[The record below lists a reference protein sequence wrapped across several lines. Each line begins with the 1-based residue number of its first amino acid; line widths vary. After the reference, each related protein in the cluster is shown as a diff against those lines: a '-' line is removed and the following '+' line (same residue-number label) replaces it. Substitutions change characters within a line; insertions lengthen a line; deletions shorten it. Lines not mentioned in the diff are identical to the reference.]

1 MIPAIQELNFPKI
14 DGKQYATLTH
24 ATVNLADMGEKTI
37 STQVKIDGDITPDF
51 SQDWVVVFQGEKY
64 IMPLRQPQGA
74 KENTSLNSTIDLTF
88 QHWAVYQLKRWM
100 FFTVQP
106 VETGTAVAD
115 KYIADVILNL
125 GDFCNLFGQVLRH
138 YYGDTITID
147 LNPDW
152 DYKQEASPIAISHS
166 YIWDV
171 LIKLYELFAVRWS
184 IEPNGDSSHY
194 VIKVGYPAEEL
205 DHIFE
210 YGFEGGLLK
219 VERQVQS
226 EDIRNMLLGRG
237 GEKNIPKYYFKRS
250 PDEEKW
256 RSDPDW
262 IEELANIYFTNLMG
276 ATFRSYIQGW
286 KAAHISK
293 YPGYAAVGESN
304 AYAPWAYRKGYTDS
318 KFDPVEYVR
327 DDESI
332 AKYGP
337 LLGGL
342 DNNEEIYPSIQGS
355 GMDVAVDVEQILSD
369 DVEESVESEAY
380 GYNLGG
386 VKATGS
392 IRPNQTGI
400 ISKRG
405 LSFSVPEGL
414 YATLDAL
421 NVSADAAAYITGLY
435 GPIRVKIQAS
445 NYELLGYEL
454 VVHDA
459 ITNAELAPVGIPAGS
474 YYFEVKFKIRN
485 KLSIKIKATGE
496 CAGINIKHAELNK
509 DSWKNTFDIWVKN
522 IWDSTKLSTETNEQ
536 YAERVWKPILGD
548 REGGEAAVIFT
559 TGALAISEDYE
570 FKIPKGA
577 WPVYDTSKSL
587 NGEHSHWRIK
597 LAKSD
602 ADLESTGLY
611 VPSTQKQGKAGD
623 KFVFIG
629 TEMTHHYVVWAE
641 TALDNWKKDQLRE
654 KKDIKPTWVVTTDRV
669 RLNNEGKANA
679 LIQQL
684 RIGDSLRLADKRFIQ
699 PIEDRAY
706 ETLYLQSITYTYREP
721 SSDDAALNPD
731 VAIVLS
737 NEYAT
742 TANPVATMQGEISA
756 LQRQL
761 GSISNVEQIVRA
773 VGDKLYLRKDGISD
787 RSLSPTQFFSLL
799 TSGDFRAGIVGG
811 AGWGFYKDANGNW
824 VLETDR
830 VNVRQDMQV
839 NNLVIN
845 QITARGGMIIES
857 AASMEITQVS
867 DSPDGYICYFDQ
879 KNGTVANL
887 FHVDDIAMS
896 MVFNDEWDT
905 DNSLVKFYKRRVIS
919 IAENSVTLSKSD
931 VNGNGVPLAGDI
943 IVHYGNYTDKSRQ
956 FVKVR
961 DVVEGGYER
970 YIEGLD
976 SVNTNGNEFYF
987 VGRQAGMYNNRPR
1000 WYIGDERGYIEWL
1013 DGKLSIKGS
1022 LSLKST
1028 LSDGRELGAAIDG
1041 SVKDLDVLYIS
1052 HTSQTQAPAL
1062 PVVNAD
1068 GVITDAKGWQTTAPE
1083 WRADRY
1089 IWQTTYV
1096 RKGDGTASFSDPTCI
1111 QGAKGEQGPQGIPG
1125 KAGADG
1131 KTTYTWIRYADDA
1144 NGGGMSNDPAG
1155 KKYMGLAYNKP
1166 TAAESNNPADYAWSL
1181 IKGDKGDKGDQG
1193 IPGLQGLQGEKG
1205 DQGIPGT
1212 PGTSYT
1218 PNLLK
1223 NTKAPRTEAASTD
1236 TSYIIYEFDSPLEVK
1251 AGDRFTVSVGSID
1264 VLAGTPSE
1272 FTAFLYN
1279 TDGKTPWGSRL
1290 ALTREKPYV
1299 TLTADKTITAK
1310 TMLLYVGKYGE
1321 TAGNTVRYAEVML
1334 VRGEAPAPWSPAPS
1348 EMEGKTPYFHIKYSP
1363 VQNPTAA
1370 QMTETPSDYIGTYTD
1385 YTQSDSNDPTKYT
1398 WARFKGLQGAD
1409 GAQGIPGTN
1418 GADGKTSYLH
1428 IKYSNDGGSTFT
1440 PATGGLAVG
1449 ETPGDYIGQYTD
1461 FTQADST
1468 DVTKYTWSKIKGDK
1482 GVPGE
1487 KGADG
1492 TQYWTW
1498 IKYSDNPDGTGMYDT
1513 PNDLTKYI
1521 GIAVNRVTQAES
1533 GNKADYTWSR
1543 FRGDDAAPAKLVV
1556 VNADAQAF
1564 TYKDDFA
1571 TLTGADKIHIKA
1583 SVQGIDN
1590 PTYQW
1595 GYKFPNGPWTAYG
1608 ANTGD
1613 TLQLSASWGNW
1624 GDNRS
1629 VTWRCTSGGM
1639 HDEVTIAK
1647 VSSGAKGD
1655 RGENYTG
1662 NLLLKSGEPVTSAT
1676 YPTKTYRLAEAPAH
1690 GEECTITIWGELSP
1704 SGPAGYMFA
1713 AYNSGG
1719 IVSLCR
1725 LSEVA
1730 DGVYSAKFRW
1740 INYYSSPDE
1749 AGAVKNPTSVHIY
1762 AMPNGHLANTIRRIK
1777 LERGHNSSP
1786 VWTPNAE
1793 DLETVSVT
1801 LTNEAHIFEGDTEK
1815 AVAGYTECGIV
1826 AYKGAEPVKASL
1838 PTSLPGLPTG
1848 MTYTRVANDSTAAK
1862 FRIDVTTAFTK
1873 RQGTLTIPVTVDGR
1887 VYDKVFSWSLS
1898 LQGKA
1903 RSIAVKSYGY
1913 SNQNTGGDGYVR
1925 VDGRKVDTS
1934 RRRGINMVTLDR
1946 QTLAVVEQARFDL
1959 YTGNPGVASE
1969 RTRLIDKINSLDDG
1983 VFVCLYFFDNAT
1995 WTAELAAAMRKLGS
2009 LGDIRTDGGS
2019 RTFAFIGY
2027 KGLTPGYALQAQ
2039 TANATPPNAEV
2050 SAYVADGMFTTS
2062 KTAVGIDRIVEEY
2075 YLSTSR
2081 ETPAGGSW
2089 TTKANR
2095 PAWKEGHYWWTRSHI
2110 YYTDGTEG
2118 YTDGVCAMGEAGAP
2132 AFRLDLSEENVPVS
2146 CHADGTVAV
2155 SGNIATSKATVYRGG
2170 AADTGWGFAAQF
2182 AGCTGSING
2191 STGVITVNT
2200 ITADKATVTVT
2211 VTKAGHADL
2220 TAVMNLWKVRPGAG
2234 YTPNLLRGSD
2244 VQKGPDKS
2252 YSFAIYAYDT
2262 IPVPGKTYTLT
2273 VCYRVGPK
2281 DEEIAAFWDNG
2292 YAYMCR
2298 MSSRTERV
2306 QSFKVVAPANI
2317 SEHQNPPLL
2326 YFFHQPN
2333 DGDYDTTETCVKWAV
2348 LTEGDTPQTAWIP
2361 AASEMKGAKTVVV
2374 NADAQI
2380 ISYAD
2385 GYNTLL
2391 GPATVNLSATLQGTT
2406 GYQWSYKQEKRT
2418 AFTDIPGATSP
2429 TYALARD
2436 ASIWGTAKSITIR
2449 CTSGGMHDEVTIAK
2463 VSSGAKGATGAA
2475 GKDSYTVLLT
2485 NESHTFAG
2493 GVSSAV
2499 AGDTT
2504 CEVIAYKG
2512 ATRVPATI
2520 DSITGQVTGLTTA
2533 ITNPSTTSVSSGF
2546 AVNVTTA
2553 LTQKQG
2559 VLKVNLTVDGK
2570 SFTREFS
2577 WSLALKGATGDR
2589 GPAATVYQLGL
2600 SADAITRSLTGAL
2613 VPASLTVTKYKVTGD
2628 SRATTTEKCV
2638 HYQALDS
2645 SGNVQSSGTVATP
2658 GSSSFTVTAAQ
2669 LAGIIRQDTVSVVLT
2684 LRDTASASSA
2694 FHDSESVP
2702 VLNEG
2707 SATVEGR
2714 GNMVL
2719 NSGFRGKAHWDM
2731 ASTARIDQG
2740 NGPHGQNSVYVESL
2754 GSANLTYRGIY
2765 NNYGTS
2771 KGEINPGFVIGGHKV
2786 VTVSIYTRLDE
2797 QSWADAFGSDNARMD
2812 VMAVD
2817 ANGIS
2822 CANSVSIPI
2831 LPRNSDGSFKIG
2843 EWVRFDITVPTSRFT
2858 RYNGPTNP
2866 SGEPYA
2872 IRFYPYILKNG
2883 KIRFA
2888 APQVE
2893 WGNTLTGWE
2902 PSPRDNDYLS
2912 QALRDALTEGNIGQ
2926 FGLILATLLRMGSTG
2941 ADGTYRVMSGIS
2953 GLADREDAPAIWMGG
2968 DMYDAESPGTIPPGA
2983 KAASGMFRH
2992 NGQGY
2997 LSHGAI
3003 RFLEDAIQLGGDEQ
3017 RIQADATG
3025 LKMLDS
3031 NGEARLTIRND
3042 NLPAKEVDLI
3052 ANEVTD
3058 INGALASKQV
3068 TVGYRNQ
3075 DVGIGGLTKPG
3086 CTGISRGATWTIP
3099 LGRLAPGSLVSGT
3112 CSVSLGFN
3120 ANAVPAT
3127 RPFSGSFTVT
3137 VYRREA
3143 GVAKAVYSRGTS
3155 LAPPTST
3162 STVVSGSLAV
3172 NATTDVGA
3180 DYYMDIT
3187 INETADIPVYAGSR
3201 NVAPSFSGKVTKGA
3215 KQGTTIAL
3223 DGLMAV
3229 MTKMKFLAT
3238 ANYFGVLAG
3247 NYGLQVSDS
3256 GIRLRLGSTTWKKLG
3271 LSGSNLTLT

>member
-1 MIPAIQELNFPKI
+1 MWEIKGEYNQLKATINSLEYNGEWMGESYVTVTVESPAPVNFEIGDYIIYRDERFEINYDPGKI
-14 DGKQYATLTH
+14 KSAPRYEKGDAFKYE
-24 ATVNLADMGEKTI
+24 NIKFNSLADELTRCDFLDIVLDDNQLHFTGLPKF
-37 STQVKIDGDITPDF
+37 SFYGGVKDLANRMQANLDRTYGKGTW
-51 SQDWVVVFQGEKY
+51 SVVVSPEFQSTKEVNISVDTIKV
-64 IMPLRQPQGA
+64 QGA
-74 KENTSLNSTIDLTF
+74 LSILVNELETYYTI
-88 QHWAVYQLKRWM
+88 KGR
-100 FFTVQP
+100 
-106 VETGTAVAD
+106 
-115 KYIADVILNL
+115 
-125 GDFCNLFGQVLRH
+125 
-138 YYGDTITID
+138 TITIGAAGIPAGH
-147 LNPDW
+147 LFKYGKGNG
-152 DYKQEASPIAISHS
+152 
-166 YIWDV
+166 
-171 LIKLYELFAVRWS
+171 LYEIEQNAEADQAIVTRLRAYGSTQNLPHRYYNSLSGADGKKLIPDNMAVQYLMLPEFPYTTQDPYIDS
-184 IEPNGDSSHY
+184 PN
-194 VIKVGYPAEEL
+194 
-205 DHIFE
+205 
-210 YGFEGGLLK
+210 
-219 VERQVQS
+219 
-226 EDIRNMLLGRG
+226 
-237 GEKNIPKYYFKRS
+237 
-250 PDEEKW
+250 
-256 RSDPDW
+256 
-262 IEELANIYFTNLMG
+262 
-276 ATFRSYIQGW
+276 
-286 KAAHISK
+286 
-293 YPGYAAVGESN
+293 
-304 AYAPWAYRKGYTDS
+304 
-318 KFDPVEYVR
+318 
-327 DDESI
+327 I
-332 AKYGP
+332 AK
-337 LLGGL
+337 LGIREGTVFFDGSGEL
-342 DNNEEIYPSIQGS
+342 EEIYPSIE
-355 GMDVAVDVEQILSD
+355 GMTAEQLKAAGVLCNSTGALDEIVSAEQMTDNGVGEINEGETQATAKPPTFKVTLKDLGFDINDHLATETATLSFKT
-369 DVEESVESEAY
+369 
-380 GYNLGG
+380 GMLGG
-386 VKATGS
+386 RNFEIVKNGC
-392 IRPNQTGI
+392 
-400 ISKRG
+400 K
-405 LSFSVPEGL
+405 
-414 YATLDAL
+414 
-421 NVSADAAAYITGLY
+421 
-435 GPIRVKIQAS
+435 PIKNAS
-445 NYELLGYEL
+445 GKVTGYEL
-454 VVHDA
+454 
-459 ITNAELAPVGIPAGS
+459 
-474 YYFEVKFKIRN
+474 
-485 KLSIKIKATGE
+485 
-496 CAGINIKHAELNK
+496 ELN
-509 DSWKNTFDIWVKN
+509 
-522 IWDSTKLSTETNEQ
+522 
-536 YAERVWKPILGD
+536 R
-548 REGGEAAVIFT
+548 
-559 TGALAISEDYE
+559 
-570 FKIPKGA
+570 
-577 WPVYDTSKSL
+577 VYDD
-587 NGEHSHWRIK
+587 GIK
-597 LAKSD
+597 LWFPYSAHNAK
-602 ADLESTGLY
+602 T
-611 VPSTQKQGKAGD
+611 GD
-623 KFVFIG
+623 KFVLLYIKMPEVYIKAAAQRLKEAATEWLSKNDYSRSIYAPKVDEIFMARQHDLAMASGGKIKSLHDTLKEGMLLLFEDEDLNIDASIFIDRLTIKEGDSPTPTYEVVLKEEKTVGRLDKMQNQIDSLVAGKGQGGGGYTAAQIRSMIEAYGG
-629 TEMTHHYVVWAE
+629 TRFLSKIKDDRTPYKVSSDKGFEAGNYLPGVSGGIMGMDANGDSFAEVARLWVRVRAYFEELTVIKAGVLAGKQYITPGGGIKCTGVEE
-641 TALDNWKKDQLRE
+641 TASAWRCWFLSEQDGEKTETKIIAGDQAIAQVFNAKEGTANKVSNHRYWRLVTAVDNDAL
-654 KKDIKPTWVVTTDRV
+654 TDDAGNHYGYIELSKTDCEAGSDTPKAGDEICQFGSRDDRDRQSAMV
-669 RLNNEGKANA
+669 FSTVDADAPSVKLYSGIDSFSLAGKAVVSFGRDP
-679 LIQQL
+679 QTGQVYF
-684 RIGDSLRLADKRFIQ
+684 RLGASGARQ
-699 PIEDRAY
+699 
-706 ETLYLQSITYTYREP
+706 YLEYTQ
-721 SSDDAALNPD
+721 DGGLV
-731 VAIVLS
+731 VA
-737 NEYAT
+737 
-742 TANPVATMQGEISA
+742 
-756 LQRQL
+756 
-761 GSISNVEQIVRA
+761 GSIS
-773 VGDKLYLRKDGISD
+773 
-787 RSLSPTQFFSLL
+787 T
-799 TSGDFRAGIVGG
+799 
-811 AGWGFYKDANGNW
+811 
-824 VLETDR
+824 
-830 VNVRQDMQV
+830 
-839 NNLVIN
+839 
-845 QITARGGMIIES
+845 
-857 AASMEITQVS
+857 
-867 DSPDGYICYFDQ
+867 
-879 KNGTVANL
+879 
-887 FHVDDIAMS
+887 
-896 MVFNDEWDT
+896 
-905 DNSLVKFYKRRVIS
+905 
-919 IAENSVTLSKSD
+919 
-931 VNGNGVPLAGDI
+931 
-943 IVHYGNYTDKSRQ
+943 
-956 FVKVR
+956 
-961 DVVEGGYER
+961 
-970 YIEGLD
+970 
-976 SVNTNGNEFYF
+976 
-987 VGRQAGMYNNRPR
+987 
-1000 WYIGDERGYIEWL
+1000 
-1013 DGKLSIKGS
+1013 
-1022 LSLKST
+1022 KST

-1052 HTSQTQAPAL
+1052 HTSQTQAPVL

-1181 IKGDKGDKGDQG
+1181 IKGDKGDQG

-1205 DQGIPGT
+1205 DQGIPGAT
-1212 PGTSYT
+1212 GAKGDKGDAGADGRTS
-1218 PNLLK
+1218 
-1223 NTKAPRTEAASTD
+1223 
-1236 TSYIIYEFDSPLEVK
+1236 
-1251 AGDRFTVSVGSID
+1251 
-1264 VLAGTPSE
+1264 
-1272 FTAFLYN
+1272 
-1279 TDGKTPWGSRL
+1279 
-1290 ALTREKPYV
+1290 
-1299 TLTADKTITAK
+1299 
-1310 TMLLYVGKYGE
+1310 
-1321 TAGNTVRYAEVML
+1321 
-1334 VRGEAPAPWSPAPS
+1334 
-1348 EMEGKTPYFHIKYSP
+1348 YFHIKYSP

-1468 DVTKYTWSKIKGDK
+1468 DVTKYTWSKIKGDE

-1521 GIAVNRVTQAES
+1521 GIAVNKVTQAES

-1595 GYKFPNGPWTAYG
+1595 SYKFPNGPWTAYG

-1629 VTWRCTSGGM
+1629 VTWRCTVGGVY
-1639 HDEVTIAK
+1639 DEVTVMK

-1762 AMPNGHLANTIRRIK
+1762 AMPNGHLANTINRIK

-1786 VWTPNAE
+1786 VWTPNAA
-1793 DLETVSVT
+1793 DLEAVSVT

-1903 RSIAVKSYGY
+1903 RSIYLRGTQ
-1913 SNQNTGGDGYVR
+1913 QNHNANRVLK
-1925 VDGRKVDTS
+1925 VDGKVIYSATG
-1934 RRRGINMVTLDR
+1934 RGVRLVTLDR
-1946 QTLAVVEQARFDL
+1946 QTLAKVDDTTYDTYNSPANRAALV
-1959 YTGNPGVASE
+1959 
-1969 RTRLIDKINSLDDG
+1969 TRLESLDDS
-1983 VFVCLYFFDNAT
+1983 VFVTLTSCDAIGMDAALNA
-1995 WTAELAAAMRKLGS
+1995 ALNRFGGMFNAVFG
-2009 LGDIRTDGGS
+2009 GDR
-2019 RTFAFIGY
+2019 RALAFIGY
-2027 KGLTPGYALQAQ
+2027 KGLQPGYAQQVMDEAAG
-2039 TANATPPNAEV
+2039 TAASAYAEV

-2155 SGNIATSKATVYRGG
+2155 SGNIATSKATVYKGG

-2200 ITADKATVTVT
+2200 ITADRAAVTVT
-2211 VTKAGHADL
+2211 ARKAGHADL

-2234 YTPNLLRGSD
+2234 YTPNLLSNSAFSNGLSKWDSWGAPATREVLTQD
-2244 VQKGPDKS
+2244 
-2252 YSFAIYAYDT
+2252 
-2262 IPVPGKTYTLT
+2262 GKKWLHLKTTT
-2273 VCYRVGPK
+2273 
-2281 DEEIAAFWDNG
+2281 AAFQGVSQILTAGVRPGRYTFSALVRGAATGQAFSAGVHFINQAGAIASQDWYGWTVGTEARRVSWTVTVPSGTASLNLMAG
-2292 YAYMCR
+2292 R
-2298 MSSRTERV
+2298 SSSGVVTEV
-2306 QSFKVVAPANI
+2306 FLTDLKL
-2317 SEHQNPPLL
+2317 EEGTNPTPVWT
-2326 YFFHQPN
+2326 PN
-2333 DGDYDTTETCVKWAV
+2333 
-2348 LTEGDTPQTAWIP
+2348 
-2361 AASEMKGAKTVVV
+2361 AADLEAKSVTV

-2385 GYNTLL
+2385 SYNTLV

-2475 GKDSYTVLLT
+2475 GKDSYTVILT

-2533 ITNPSTTSVSSGF
+2533 ITNSPTTSANSRF

-2553 LTQKQG
+2553 LTRKQG

-2638 HYQALDS
+2638 HYQALD
-2645 SGNVQSSGTVATP
+2645 GTGKVQASGTLATP
-2658 GSSSFTVTAAQ
+2658 GSSSSTVTAAQ

-2754 GSANLTYRGIY
+2754 GSANPTYSGLY
-2765 NNYGTS
+2765 NNYGAS

-2831 LPRNSDGSFKIG
+2831 LPKNSDGTFKIG

-2872 IRFYPYILKNG
+2872 IKFYPYILKNG

-2893 WGNTLTGWE
+2893 WGNTATEWE

-2912 QALRDALTEGNIGQ
+2912 QALRDALTEGNLGQ

-3031 NGEARLTIRND
+3031 NGEARLTISND

-3075 DVGIGGLTKPG
+3075 NVVTGGLTKPG

-3099 LGRLAPGSLVSGT
+3099 LGRLTPGSLVSGT

-3187 INETADIPVYAGSR
+3187 INETADILVYAGSH

-3229 MTKMKFLAT
+3229 MTKMKLLAT

>member
-1 MIPAIQELNFPKI
+1 MWEIKGEYNQLKATINSLEYNGEWMGESYVTVTVESPAPVNFEIGDYIIYRDERFEINYDPGKI
-14 DGKQYATLTH
+14 KSAPRYEKGDAFKYE
-24 ATVNLADMGEKTI
+24 NIKFNSLADELTRCDFLDIVLDDNQLHFTGLPKF
-37 STQVKIDGDITPDF
+37 SFYGGVKDLANRMQANLDRTYGKGTW
-51 SQDWVVVFQGEKY
+51 SVVVSPEFQSTKEVNISVDTIKV
-64 IMPLRQPQGA
+64 QGA
-74 KENTSLNSTIDLTF
+74 LSILVNELETYYTI
-88 QHWAVYQLKRWM
+88 KGR
-100 FFTVQP
+100 
-106 VETGTAVAD
+106 
-115 KYIADVILNL
+115 
-125 GDFCNLFGQVLRH
+125 
-138 YYGDTITID
+138 TITIGAAGIPAGH
-147 LNPDW
+147 LFKYGKGNG
-152 DYKQEASPIAISHS
+152 
-166 YIWDV
+166 
-171 LIKLYELFAVRWS
+171 LYEIEQNAEADQAIVTRLRAYGSTQNLPHRYYNSLSGADGKKLIPDNMAVQYLMLPEFPYTTQDPYIDS
-184 IEPNGDSSHY
+184 PN
-194 VIKVGYPAEEL
+194 
-205 DHIFE
+205 
-210 YGFEGGLLK
+210 
-219 VERQVQS
+219 
-226 EDIRNMLLGRG
+226 
-237 GEKNIPKYYFKRS
+237 
-250 PDEEKW
+250 
-256 RSDPDW
+256 
-262 IEELANIYFTNLMG
+262 
-276 ATFRSYIQGW
+276 
-286 KAAHISK
+286 
-293 YPGYAAVGESN
+293 
-304 AYAPWAYRKGYTDS
+304 
-318 KFDPVEYVR
+318 
-327 DDESI
+327 I
-332 AKYGP
+332 AK
-337 LLGGL
+337 LGIREGTVFFDGSGEL
-342 DNNEEIYPSIQGS
+342 EEIYPSIE
-355 GMDVAVDVEQILSD
+355 GMTAEQLKAAGVLCNSTGALDEIVSAEQMTDNGVGEINEGETQATAKPPTFKVTLKDLGFDINDHLATETATLSFKT
-369 DVEESVESEAY
+369 
-380 GYNLGG
+380 GMLGG
-386 VKATGS
+386 RNFEIVKNGC
-392 IRPNQTGI
+392 
-400 ISKRG
+400 K
-405 LSFSVPEGL
+405 
-414 YATLDAL
+414 
-421 NVSADAAAYITGLY
+421 
-435 GPIRVKIQAS
+435 PIKNAS
-445 NYELLGYEL
+445 GKVTGYEL
-454 VVHDA
+454 
-459 ITNAELAPVGIPAGS
+459 
-474 YYFEVKFKIRN
+474 
-485 KLSIKIKATGE
+485 
-496 CAGINIKHAELNK
+496 ELN
-509 DSWKNTFDIWVKN
+509 
-522 IWDSTKLSTETNEQ
+522 
-536 YAERVWKPILGD
+536 R
-548 REGGEAAVIFT
+548 
-559 TGALAISEDYE
+559 
-570 FKIPKGA
+570 
-577 WPVYDTSKSL
+577 VYDD
-587 NGEHSHWRIK
+587 GIK
-597 LAKSD
+597 LWFPYSAHNAK
-602 ADLESTGLY
+602 T
-611 VPSTQKQGKAGD
+611 GD
-623 KFVFIG
+623 KFVLLYIKMPEVYIKAAAQRLKEAATEWLSKNDYSRSIYAPKVDEIFMARQHDLAMASGGKIKSLHDTLKEGMLLLFEDEDLNIDASIFIDRLTIKEGDSPTPTYEVVLKEEKTVGRLDKMQNQIDSLVAGKGQGGGGYTAAQIRSMIEAYGG
-629 TEMTHHYVVWAE
+629 TRFLSKIKDDRTPYKVSSDKGFEAGNYLPGVSGGIMGMDANGDSFAEVARLWVRVRAYFEELTVIKAGVLAGKQYITPGGGIKCTGVEE
-641 TALDNWKKDQLRE
+641 TASAWRCWFLSEQDGEKTETKIIAGDQAIAQVFNAKEGTANKVSNHRYWRLVTAVDNDAL
-654 KKDIKPTWVVTTDRV
+654 TDDAGNHYGYIELSKTDCEAGSDTPKAGDEICQFGSRDDRDRQSAMV
-669 RLNNEGKANA
+669 FSTVDADAPSVKLYSGIDSFSLAGKAVVSFGRDP
-679 LIQQL
+679 QTGQVYF
-684 RIGDSLRLADKRFIQ
+684 RLGASGARQ
-699 PIEDRAY
+699 
-706 ETLYLQSITYTYREP
+706 YLEYTQ
-721 SSDDAALNPD
+721 DGGLV
-731 VAIVLS
+731 VA
-737 NEYAT
+737 
-742 TANPVATMQGEISA
+742 
-756 LQRQL
+756 
-761 GSISNVEQIVRA
+761 GSIS
-773 VGDKLYLRKDGISD
+773 
-787 RSLSPTQFFSLL
+787 T
-799 TSGDFRAGIVGG
+799 
-811 AGWGFYKDANGNW
+811 
-824 VLETDR
+824 
-830 VNVRQDMQV
+830 
-839 NNLVIN
+839 
-845 QITARGGMIIES
+845 
-857 AASMEITQVS
+857 
-867 DSPDGYICYFDQ
+867 
-879 KNGTVANL
+879 
-887 FHVDDIAMS
+887 
-896 MVFNDEWDT
+896 
-905 DNSLVKFYKRRVIS
+905 
-919 IAENSVTLSKSD
+919 
-931 VNGNGVPLAGDI
+931 
-943 IVHYGNYTDKSRQ
+943 
-956 FVKVR
+956 
-961 DVVEGGYER
+961 
-970 YIEGLD
+970 
-976 SVNTNGNEFYF
+976 
-987 VGRQAGMYNNRPR
+987 
-1000 WYIGDERGYIEWL
+1000 
-1013 DGKLSIKGS
+1013 
-1022 LSLKST
+1022 KST

-1052 HTSQTQAPAL
+1052 HTSQTQAPVL

-1181 IKGDKGDKGDQG
+1181 IKGDKGDQG

-1205 DQGIPGT
+1205 DQGIPGAT
-1212 PGTSYT
+1212 GAKGDKGDAGADGRTS
-1218 PNLLK
+1218 
-1223 NTKAPRTEAASTD
+1223 
-1236 TSYIIYEFDSPLEVK
+1236 
-1251 AGDRFTVSVGSID
+1251 
-1264 VLAGTPSE
+1264 
-1272 FTAFLYN
+1272 
-1279 TDGKTPWGSRL
+1279 
-1290 ALTREKPYV
+1290 
-1299 TLTADKTITAK
+1299 
-1310 TMLLYVGKYGE
+1310 
-1321 TAGNTVRYAEVML
+1321 
-1334 VRGEAPAPWSPAPS
+1334 
-1348 EMEGKTPYFHIKYSP
+1348 YFHIKYSP

-1468 DVTKYTWSKIKGDK
+1468 DVTKYTWSKIKGDE

-1521 GIAVNRVTQAES
+1521 GIAVNKVTQAES

-1595 GYKFPNGPWTAYG
+1595 SYKFPNGPWTAYG

-1629 VTWRCTSGGM
+1629 VTWRCTVGGVY
-1639 HDEVTIAK
+1639 DEVTVMK

-1762 AMPNGHLANTIRRIK
+1762 AMPNGHLANTINRIK

-1786 VWTPNAE
+1786 VWTPNAA
-1793 DLETVSVT
+1793 DLEAVSVT

-1903 RSIAVKSYGY
+1903 RSIYLRGTQ
-1913 SNQNTGGDGYVR
+1913 QNHNANRVLK
-1925 VDGRKVDTS
+1925 VDGKVIYSATG
-1934 RRRGINMVTLDR
+1934 RGVRLVTLDR
-1946 QTLAVVEQARFDL
+1946 QTLAKVDDTTYDTYNSPANRAALV
-1959 YTGNPGVASE
+1959 
-1969 RTRLIDKINSLDDG
+1969 TRLESLDDS
-1983 VFVCLYFFDNAT
+1983 VFVTLTSCDAIGMDAALNA
-1995 WTAELAAAMRKLGS
+1995 ALNRFGGMFNAVFG
-2009 LGDIRTDGGS
+2009 GDR
-2019 RTFAFIGY
+2019 RALAFIGY
-2027 KGLTPGYALQAQ
+2027 KGLQPGYAQQVMDEAAG
-2039 TANATPPNAEV
+2039 TAASAYAEV

-2155 SGNIATSKATVYRGG
+2155 SGNIATSKATVYKGG

-2200 ITADKATVTVT
+2200 ITADRAAVTVT
-2211 VTKAGHADL
+2211 ARKAGHADL

-2234 YTPNLLRGSD
+2234 YTPNLLSNSAFSNGLSKWDSWGAPATREVLTQD
-2244 VQKGPDKS
+2244 
-2252 YSFAIYAYDT
+2252 
-2262 IPVPGKTYTLT
+2262 GKKWLHLKTTT
-2273 VCYRVGPK
+2273 
-2281 DEEIAAFWDNG
+2281 AAFQGVSQILTAGVRPGRYTFSALVRGAATGQAFSAGVHFINQAGAIASQDWYDWTVGTEARRVSWTVTVPSGTASLNLMAG
-2292 YAYMCR
+2292 R
-2298 MSSRTERV
+2298 SSSGVVTEV
-2306 QSFKVVAPANI
+2306 FLTDLKL
-2317 SEHQNPPLL
+2317 EEGTNPTPVWT
-2326 YFFHQPN
+2326 PN
-2333 DGDYDTTETCVKWAV
+2333 
-2348 LTEGDTPQTAWIP
+2348 
-2361 AASEMKGAKTVVV
+2361 AADLEAKSVTV

-2385 GYNTLL
+2385 SYNTLV

-2475 GKDSYTVLLT
+2475 GKDSYTVILT

-2533 ITNPSTTSVSSGF
+2533 ITNSPTTSANSRF

-2553 LTQKQG
+2553 LTRKQG

-2638 HYQALDS
+2638 HYQALD
-2645 SGNVQSSGTVATP
+2645 GTGKVQASGTLATP
-2658 GSSSFTVTAAQ
+2658 GSSSSTVTAAQ

-2754 GSANLTYRGIY
+2754 GSANPTYSGLY
-2765 NNYGTS
+2765 NNYGAS

-2831 LPRNSDGSFKIG
+2831 LPKNSDGTFKIG

-2872 IRFYPYILKNG
+2872 IKFYPYILKNG

-2893 WGNTLTGWE
+2893 WGNTATEWE

-2912 QALRDALTEGNIGQ
+2912 QALRDALTEGNLGQ

-3031 NGEARLTIRND
+3031 NGEARLTISND

-3075 DVGIGGLTKPG
+3075 NVVTGGLTKPG

-3099 LGRLAPGSLVSGT
+3099 LGRLTPGSLVSGT

-3187 INETADIPVYAGSR
+3187 INETADILVYAGSR

-3229 MTKMKFLAT
+3229 MTKMKLLAT

>member
-1 MIPAIQELNFPKI
+1 MWEIKGEYNQLKATINSLEYNGEWMGESYVTVTVESPAPVNFEIGDYIIYRDERFEINYDPGKI
-14 DGKQYATLTH
+14 KSAPRYEKGDAFKYE
-24 ATVNLADMGEKTI
+24 NIKFNSLADELTRCDFLDIVLDDNQLHFTGLPKF
-37 STQVKIDGDITPDF
+37 SFYGGVKDLANRMQANLDRTYGKGTW
-51 SQDWVVVFQGEKY
+51 SVVVSPEFQSTKEVNISVDTIKV
-64 IMPLRQPQGA
+64 QGA
-74 KENTSLNSTIDLTF
+74 LSILVNELETYYTI
-88 QHWAVYQLKRWM
+88 KGR
-100 FFTVQP
+100 
-106 VETGTAVAD
+106 
-115 KYIADVILNL
+115 
-125 GDFCNLFGQVLRH
+125 
-138 YYGDTITID
+138 TITIGAAGIPAGH
-147 LNPDW
+147 LFKYGKGNG
-152 DYKQEASPIAISHS
+152 
-166 YIWDV
+166 
-171 LIKLYELFAVRWS
+171 LYEIEQNAEADQAIVTRLRAYGSTRNLPHRYYNSLSGADGKKLIPDNMAVQYLMLPEFPYTTQDPYIDS
-184 IEPNGDSSHY
+184 PN
-194 VIKVGYPAEEL
+194 
-205 DHIFE
+205 
-210 YGFEGGLLK
+210 
-219 VERQVQS
+219 
-226 EDIRNMLLGRG
+226 
-237 GEKNIPKYYFKRS
+237 
-250 PDEEKW
+250 
-256 RSDPDW
+256 
-262 IEELANIYFTNLMG
+262 
-276 ATFRSYIQGW
+276 
-286 KAAHISK
+286 
-293 YPGYAAVGESN
+293 
-304 AYAPWAYRKGYTDS
+304 
-318 KFDPVEYVR
+318 
-327 DDESI
+327 I
-332 AKYGP
+332 AK
-337 LLGGL
+337 LGIREGTVFFDGSGEL
-342 DNNEEIYPSIQGS
+342 EEIYPSIE
-355 GMDVAVDVEQILSD
+355 GMTAEQLKAAGVLCNSTGALDEIVSAEQMTDNGVGEINEGETQTTAKPPTFKVTLKDLGFDINDHLTTETATLSFKT
-369 DVEESVESEAY
+369 
-380 GYNLGG
+380 GMLGG
-386 VKATGS
+386 RNFEIVKNGC
-392 IRPNQTGI
+392 
-400 ISKRG
+400 K
-405 LSFSVPEGL
+405 
-414 YATLDAL
+414 
-421 NVSADAAAYITGLY
+421 
-435 GPIRVKIQAS
+435 PIKNAS
-445 NYELLGYEL
+445 GKVTGYEL
-454 VVHDA
+454 
-459 ITNAELAPVGIPAGS
+459 
-474 YYFEVKFKIRN
+474 
-485 KLSIKIKATGE
+485 
-496 CAGINIKHAELNK
+496 ELN
-509 DSWKNTFDIWVKN
+509 
-522 IWDSTKLSTETNEQ
+522 
-536 YAERVWKPILGD
+536 R
-548 REGGEAAVIFT
+548 
-559 TGALAISEDYE
+559 
-570 FKIPKGA
+570 
-577 WPVYDTSKSL
+577 VYDD
-587 NGEHSHWRIK
+587 GIK
-597 LAKSD
+597 LWFPYSAYN
-602 ADLESTGLY
+602 A
-611 VPSTQKQGKAGD
+611 KAGD
-623 KFVFIG
+623 KFVLLYIKMPEVYIKAAAQRLKEAATEWLSKNDYSRSIYAPKVDEIFMARQHDLAMASGGKIKSLHDTLKEGMLLLFEDEDLNIDASIFIDRLTIKEGDSPTPTYEVVLKEEKTVGRLDKMQNQIDSLVAGKGQGGGGYTAAQIRSMIEAYGG
-629 TEMTHHYVVWAE
+629 TRFLSKIKDDRTPYKVSSDKGFEAGNYLPGVSGGIMGMDANGDSFAEVARLWVRVRAYFEELTVIKAGVLAGKQYITPGGGIKCTGVEE
-641 TALDNWKKDQLRE
+641 TASAWRCWFLSEQDGEKTETKIIAGDQAIAQVFNAKEGTANKVSNHRYWRLVTAVDNDAL
-654 KKDIKPTWVVTTDRV
+654 TDDAGNHYGYIELSKTDCEAGSDTPKAGDEICQFGSRDDRDRQSAMV
-669 RLNNEGKANA
+669 FSTVDADAPSVKLYSGIDSFSLAGKAVVSFGRDP
-679 LIQQL
+679 QTGQVYF
-684 RIGDSLRLADKRFIQ
+684 RLGASGARQ
-699 PIEDRAY
+699 
-706 ETLYLQSITYTYREP
+706 YLEYTQ
-721 SSDDAALNPD
+721 DGGLV
-731 VAIVLS
+731 VA
-737 NEYAT
+737 
-742 TANPVATMQGEISA
+742 
-756 LQRQL
+756 
-761 GSISNVEQIVRA
+761 GSIS
-773 VGDKLYLRKDGISD
+773 
-787 RSLSPTQFFSLL
+787 T
-799 TSGDFRAGIVGG
+799 
-811 AGWGFYKDANGNW
+811 
-824 VLETDR
+824 
-830 VNVRQDMQV
+830 
-839 NNLVIN
+839 
-845 QITARGGMIIES
+845 
-857 AASMEITQVS
+857 
-867 DSPDGYICYFDQ
+867 
-879 KNGTVANL
+879 
-887 FHVDDIAMS
+887 
-896 MVFNDEWDT
+896 
-905 DNSLVKFYKRRVIS
+905 
-919 IAENSVTLSKSD
+919 
-931 VNGNGVPLAGDI
+931 
-943 IVHYGNYTDKSRQ
+943 
-956 FVKVR
+956 
-961 DVVEGGYER
+961 
-970 YIEGLD
+970 
-976 SVNTNGNEFYF
+976 
-987 VGRQAGMYNNRPR
+987 
-1000 WYIGDERGYIEWL
+1000 
-1013 DGKLSIKGS
+1013 
-1022 LSLKST
+1022 KST

-1052 HTSQTQAPAL
+1052 HTSQTQAPVL

-1181 IKGDKGDKGDQG
+1181 IKGDKGDQG

-1205 DQGIPGT
+1205 DQGIPGAT
-1212 PGTSYT
+1212 GAKGDKGDAGADGRTS
-1218 PNLLK
+1218 
-1223 NTKAPRTEAASTD
+1223 
-1236 TSYIIYEFDSPLEVK
+1236 
-1251 AGDRFTVSVGSID
+1251 
-1264 VLAGTPSE
+1264 
-1272 FTAFLYN
+1272 
-1279 TDGKTPWGSRL
+1279 
-1290 ALTREKPYV
+1290 
-1299 TLTADKTITAK
+1299 
-1310 TMLLYVGKYGE
+1310 
-1321 TAGNTVRYAEVML
+1321 
-1334 VRGEAPAPWSPAPS
+1334 
-1348 EMEGKTPYFHIKYSP
+1348 YFHIKYSP

-1468 DVTKYTWSKIKGDK
+1468 DVTKYTWSKIKGDE

-1521 GIAVNRVTQAES
+1521 GIAVNKVTQAES

-1595 GYKFPNGPWTAYG
+1595 SYKFPNGPWTAYG

-1629 VTWRCTSGGM
+1629 VTWRCTVGGVY
-1639 HDEVTIAK
+1639 DEVTVMK

-1704 SGPAGYMFA
+1704 SGPAGYMFK

-1762 AMPNGHLANTIRRIK
+1762 AMPNGHLANTINRIK

-1786 VWTPNAE
+1786 VWTPNPA
-1793 DLETVSVT
+1793 DLEAVSVT

-1903 RSIAVKSYGY
+1903 RSIYLRGTQ
-1913 SNQNTGGDGYVR
+1913 QNHNANRVLK
-1925 VDGRKVDTS
+1925 VDGKVIYSATG
-1934 RRRGINMVTLDR
+1934 RGVRLVTLDR
-1946 QTLAVVEQARFDL
+1946 QTLAKVDDTTYDTYNSPANRAALV
-1959 YTGNPGVASE
+1959 
-1969 RTRLIDKINSLDDG
+1969 TRLESLDDS
-1983 VFVCLYFFDNAT
+1983 VFVTLTSCDAIGMDAALNA
-1995 WTAELAAAMRKLGS
+1995 ALNRFGGMFNAVFG
-2009 LGDIRTDGGS
+2009 GDR
-2019 RTFAFIGY
+2019 RALAFIGY
-2027 KGLTPGYALQAQ
+2027 KGLQPGYAQQVMDEAAG
-2039 TANATPPNAEV
+2039 TAASAYAEV

-2155 SGNIATSKATVYRGG
+2155 SGNIATSKATVYKGG

-2200 ITADKATVTVT
+2200 ITADRAAVTVT
-2211 VTKAGHADL
+2211 ARKAGHADL

-2234 YTPNLLRGSD
+2234 YTPNLLSNSAFSNGLSKWDSWGAPATREVLTQD
-2244 VQKGPDKS
+2244 
-2252 YSFAIYAYDT
+2252 
-2262 IPVPGKTYTLT
+2262 GKKWLHLKTTT
-2273 VCYRVGPK
+2273 
-2281 DEEIAAFWDNG
+2281 AAFQGVSQILTAGVRPGRYTFSALVRGAATGQAFSAGVHFINQAGAIASQDWYDWTVGTEARRVSWTVTVPSGTASLNLMAG
-2292 YAYMCR
+2292 R
-2298 MSSRTERV
+2298 SSSGVVTEV
-2306 QSFKVVAPANI
+2306 FLTDLKL
-2317 SEHQNPPLL
+2317 EEGTNPTPVWT
-2326 YFFHQPN
+2326 PN
-2333 DGDYDTTETCVKWAV
+2333 
-2348 LTEGDTPQTAWIP
+2348 
-2361 AASEMKGAKTVVV
+2361 AADLEAKSVTV

-2385 GYNTLL
+2385 SYNTLV

-2475 GKDSYTVLLT
+2475 GKDSYTVILT

-2533 ITNPSTTSVSSGF
+2533 ITNSPTTSANSRF

-2553 LTQKQG
+2553 LTRKQG

-2638 HYQALDS
+2638 HYQALD
-2645 SGNVQSSGTVATP
+2645 GTGKVQASGTLATP
-2658 GSSSFTVTAAQ
+2658 GSSSSTVTAAQ

-2754 GSANLTYRGIY
+2754 GSANPTYRGLY
-2765 NNYGTS
+2765 NNYGAS

-2831 LPRNSDGSFKIG
+2831 LPKNSDGTFKIG

-2893 WGNTLTGWE
+2893 WGNTATEWE

-2912 QALRDALTEGNIGQ
+2912 QALRDALTEGNLGQ

-3031 NGEARLTIRND
+3031 NGEARLTISND

-3058 INGALASKQV
+3058 INGALDSKQV

-3075 DVGIGGLTKPG
+3075 NVGTGGLTKPG
-3086 CTGISRGATWTIP
+3086 RTGISRGATWTIP
-3099 LGRLAPGSLVSGT
+3099 LGRLTPGSLVSGT

-3187 INETADIPVYAGSR
+3187 INETADILVYAGSH

-3229 MTKMKFLAT
+3229 MTKMKLLAT

>member
-1 MIPAIQELNFPKI
+1 MGIKIYGRDGSLRGTVAPDDNSTQQHGVQADNVLSLTFTHYGFLGFETGDYADFFGSRYWLMDVPAPEQVS
-14 DGKQYATLTH
+14 DGEWKYSLRLYGIESLIKRFLVLETTDGDTEPVFTLTAPAREH
-24 ATVNLADMGEKTI
+24 VAMVVGCINAAMGGSDWKVGRVDGTGLITIDYRGMMCDAALAEIARKVGERAEWWAEGQTVNICRCEHGEAVRLGYRAGLKGIAPVKGDTSGFFTRLFPVG
-37 STQVKIDGDITPDF
+37 STRNIDPSRYGHSRLMLPG
-51 SQDWVVVFQGEKY
+51 GEKY
-64 IMPLRQPQGA
+64 V
-74 KENTSLNSTIDLTF
+74 D
-88 QHWAVYQLKRWM
+88 
-100 FFTVQP
+100 
-106 VETGTAVAD
+106 TGTAV
-115 KYIADVILNL
+115 
-125 GDFCNLFGQVLRH
+125 
-138 YYGDTITID
+138 YGVYDHFEEDAFSGIYPRRTGCVSYVRSEERKD
-147 LNPDW
+147 DSGNP
-152 DYKQEASPIAISHS
+152 YT
-166 YIWDV
+166 V
-171 LIKLYELFAVRWS
+171 
-184 IEPNGDSSHY
+184 
-194 VIKVGYPAEEL
+194 
-205 DHIFE
+205 
-210 YGFEGGLLK
+210 
-219 VERQVQS
+219 
-226 EDIRNMLLGRG
+226 
-237 GEKNIPKYYFKRS
+237 YYFKDEGMGFDPNAYELPGETKRVS
-250 PDEEKW
+250 FQDGDLEGLGTGDDHYFEVDYNSKTGEFEIKNLWNGEQQQPGDGLVPHVGDHYILWNIRMPDE
-256 RSDPDW
+256 
-262 IEELANIYFTNLMG
+262 Y
-276 ATFRSYIQGW
+276 
-286 KAAHISK
+286 
-293 YPGYAAVGESN
+293 YPMAE
-304 AYAPWAYRKGYTDS
+304 
-318 KFDPVEYVR
+318 
-327 DDESI
+327 
-332 AKYGP
+332 
-337 LLGGL
+337 
-342 DNNEEIYPSIQGS
+342 
-355 GMDVAVDVEQILSD
+355 
-369 DVEESVESEAY
+369 
-380 GYNLGG
+380 
-386 VKATGS
+386 
-392 IRPNQTGI
+392 
-400 ISKRG
+400 
-405 LSFSVPEGL
+405 
-414 YATLDAL
+414 
-421 NVSADAAAYITGLY
+421 
-435 GPIRVKIQAS
+435 
-445 NYELLGYEL
+445 
-454 VVHDA
+454 
-459 ITNAELAPVGIPAGS
+459 AELAEAVEQYIEDSWADVTVYKGTTDHVWLEEAGIDLAVGRRVRLESSRYFPGQGFRDSRITRMTRKVNNPYWIDLEISDAVQHGTLQRINDRITELDSYVRSGASGPTLPDIIRTGDNTRPTDNNLFSALRVLRDFISKAKDDRTPYKVSSDKGFEAGNYLPGVSGGFLGMDAEGDSFAEVARLWVRVRAYFEELTVIKAGVLAGKQYITPGGGIKCTRVEETPTAWRCWFLSEQDGEKTETKIVAGDQAIAQVFNAKEGTANKVSNHRYWRLVTAVDNDALTDDAGNHYGYIELSKTDCEAGS
-474 YYFEVKFKIRN
+474 
-485 KLSIKIKATGE
+485 
-496 CAGINIKHAELNK
+496 
-509 DSWKNTFDIWVKN
+509 
-522 IWDSTKLSTETNEQ
+522 
-536 YAERVWKPILGD
+536 
-548 REGGEAAVIFT
+548 
-559 TGALAISEDYE
+559 
-570 FKIPKGA
+570 
-577 WPVYDTSKSL
+577 DT
-587 NGEHSHWRIK
+587 
-597 LAKSD
+597 
-602 ADLESTGLY
+602 
-611 VPSTQKQGKAGD
+611 PKAGD
-623 KFVFIG
+623 EICQFGSRDDRDRQSAMVFSTVDADAPSVKLYSGIDSFSL
-629 TEMTHHYVVWAE
+629 A
-641 TALDNWKKDQLRE
+641 
-654 KKDIKPTWVVTTDRV
+654 
-669 RLNNEGKANA
+669 GKAVVSFGRDP
-679 LIQQL
+679 QTGQVYF
-684 RIGDSLRLADKRFIQ
+684 RLGASGARQ
-699 PIEDRAY
+699 
-706 ETLYLQSITYTYREP
+706 YLEYTQ
-721 SSDDAALNPD
+721 DGGLV
-731 VAIVLS
+731 VA
-737 NEYAT
+737 
-742 TANPVATMQGEISA
+742 
-756 LQRQL
+756 
-761 GSISNVEQIVRA
+761 GSIS
-773 VGDKLYLRKDGISD
+773 
-787 RSLSPTQFFSLL
+787 T
-799 TSGDFRAGIVGG
+799 
-811 AGWGFYKDANGNW
+811 
-824 VLETDR
+824 
-830 VNVRQDMQV
+830 
-839 NNLVIN
+839 
-845 QITARGGMIIES
+845 
-857 AASMEITQVS
+857 
-867 DSPDGYICYFDQ
+867 
-879 KNGTVANL
+879 
-887 FHVDDIAMS
+887 
-896 MVFNDEWDT
+896 
-905 DNSLVKFYKRRVIS
+905 
-919 IAENSVTLSKSD
+919 
-931 VNGNGVPLAGDI
+931 
-943 IVHYGNYTDKSRQ
+943 
-956 FVKVR
+956 
-961 DVVEGGYER
+961 
-970 YIEGLD
+970 
-976 SVNTNGNEFYF
+976 
-987 VGRQAGMYNNRPR
+987 
-1000 WYIGDERGYIEWL
+1000 
-1013 DGKLSIKGS
+1013 
-1022 LSLKST
+1022 KST

-1062 PVVNAD
+1062 PVLGAD
-1068 GVITDAKGWQTTAPE
+1068 GSITDYRGWRTEAPAYE
-1083 WRADRY
+1083 RGRFV
-1089 IWQTTYV
+1089 WQTTYTL
-1096 RKGDGTASFSDPTCI
+1096 RGDGTAGFAGTSPLPGQDIVTQTGEVVEYAAGTSGTTPPATGWQPKIPAVTKGQFLWTRVTTSYSD
-1111 QGAKGEQGPQGIPG
+1111 GPSTVSYSVSYIPRD
-1125 KAGADG
+1125 GADG
-1131 KTTYTWIRYADDA
+1131 SDGKD
-1144 NGGGMSNDPAG
+1144 GAG
-1155 KKYMGLAYNKP
+1155 
-1166 TAAESNNPADYAWSL
+1166 
-1181 IKGDKGDKGDQG
+1181 
-1193 IPGLQGLQGEKG
+1193 
-1205 DQGIPGT
+1205 
-1212 PGTSYT
+1212 YT
-1218 PNLLK
+1218 PNLLRGSDVQK
-1223 NTKAPRTEAASTD
+1223 ASTKYEIGHYEWDARPPLGTVCTLTVCARVGAKDKEIAIFQDNGYVRAGTFTSGTEAVRSFTFAVTDSTASGADHDRGISFFHSPNDGDYDPD
-1236 TSYIIYEFDSPLEVK
+1236 TYVK
-1251 AGDRFTVSVGSID
+1251 WATVTPGNTPQTAWIPAASEQRGVTIASESVKYAKDTAGVQPADT
-1264 VLAGTPSE
+1264 A
-1272 FTAFLYN
+1272 FTA
-1279 TDGKTPWGSRL
+1279 DSIG
-1290 ALTREKPYV
+1290 ALG
-1299 TLTADKTITAK
+1299 TIK
-1310 TMLLYVGKYGE
+1310 GG
-1321 TAGNTVRYAEVML
+1321 
-1334 VRGEAPAPWSPAPS
+1334 
-1348 EMEGKTPYFHIKYSP
+1348 
-1363 VQNPTAA
+1363 
-1370 QMTETPSDYIGTYTD
+1370 DYIWSRKAVTYTD
-1385 YTQSDSNDPTKYT
+1385 GTVTKEYAVSRIGADGETSVAGLHVAYASGITGSLPHPTAVTGFSTTMFDGARYIGICKDDKEEDPGASEFGKYD
-1398 WARFKGLQGAD
+1398 WARF
-1409 GAQGIPGTN
+1409 
-1418 GADGKTSYLH
+1418 
-1428 IKYSNDGGSTFT
+1428 
-1440 PATGGLAVG
+1440 VG
-1449 ETPGDYIGQYTD
+1449 E
-1461 FTQADST
+1461 
-1468 DVTKYTWSKIKGDK
+1468 
-1482 GVPGE
+1482 
-1487 KGADG
+1487 
-1492 TQYWTW
+1492 
-1498 IKYSDNPDGTGMYDT
+1498 
-1513 PNDLTKYI
+1513 
-1521 GIAVNRVTQAES
+1521 
-1533 GNKADYTWSR
+1533 
-1543 FRGDDAAPAKLVV
+1543 DAAPAKLVV

-1629 VTWRCTSGGM
+1629 VTWRCTVGGVY
-1639 HDEVTIAK
+1639 DEVTVMK

-1934 RRRGINMVTLDR
+1934 RGRGINMVTLDR

-1983 VFVCLYFFDNAT
+1983 VFVCLYFLDNAT

-2009 LGDIRTDGGS
+2009 LGDIRTDGSS

-2155 SGNIATSKATVYRGG
+2155 SGNIATSKATVYKGG
-2170 AADTGWGFAAQF
+2170 AADTGWAFSKADS
-2182 AGCTGSING
+2182 GCTSSINS

-2200 ITADKATVTVT
+2200 ITADRATVTVT
-2211 VTKAGHADL
+2211 ARKAGHADL

-2234 YTPNLLRGSD
+2234 YTPNLLSNSAFSNGLSKWDSWGAPATREVLTQD
-2244 VQKGPDKS
+2244 
-2252 YSFAIYAYDT
+2252 
-2262 IPVPGKTYTLT
+2262 GKKWLHLKTTT
-2273 VCYRVGPK
+2273 
-2281 DEEIAAFWDNG
+2281 AAFQGVSQRLTAGVRPGRYTFSALVRGAATGQAFSAGVHFINQAGAIASQDWYDWTVGTEARRVSWTVTVPSGTASLNLMAG
-2292 YAYMCR
+2292 R
-2298 MSSRTERV
+2298 RSSGVVTEV
-2306 QSFKVVAPANI
+2306 FLTDLKL
-2317 SEHQNPPLL
+2317 EEGTNPTPVWT
-2326 YFFHQPN
+2326 PN
-2333 DGDYDTTETCVKWAV
+2333 AEDLE
-2348 LTEGDTPQTAWIP
+2348 
-2361 AASEMKGAKTVVV
+2361 AKSVTVNV
-2374 NADAQI
+2374 DAQI

-2385 GYNTLL
+2385 NYNTLV

-2406 GYQWSYKQEKRT
+2406 GYQWSYKQEKQT

-2463 VSSGAKGATGAA
+2463 VSSGAKGAA
-2475 GKDSYTVLLT
+2475 GKDYWVSDVWLDATGYDADKWIPFTGTVLPSVGVARICVDVQLNSGTRPSWSTHNGGFSVTLDFEMQKSGWGTTPGRAVIYADNCLWVQSGQASPASFAQMSYSSTPVLYLRGGGKYRVRCTYACQWTARPNGYTWTGNGHSQTVSPQTSRPKPQGDTFDAYTVLLT

-2520 DSITGQVTGLTTA
+2520 NSITGQVTGLTTA
-2533 ITNPSTTSVSSGF
+2533 ITNPSTTSASSGF

-2570 SFTREFS
+2570 TFTREFS

-2589 GPAATVYQLGL
+2589 GPAATVYRLGL
-2600 SADAITRSLTGAL
+2600 SANAIVRNLTGGLSPSA
-2613 VPASLTVTKYKVTGD
+2613 VTVTKYKVTGD

-2638 HYQALDS
+2638 HYQALD
-2645 SGNVQSSGTVATP
+2645 GTGKVQASGTLATP

-2754 GSANLTYRGIY
+2754 GATDLTYRGLY

-2797 QSWADAFGSDNARMD
+2797 QSWADAFGSDNAAMD

-2831 LPRNSDGSFKIG
+2831 LPKNSDGSFKIG

-2912 QALRDALTEGNIGQ
+2912 QALRDALTEGNLGQ

-2953 GLADREDAPAIWMGG
+2953 GLADREDAPAIWGGG
-2968 DMYDAESPGTIPPGA
+2968 DMYDAAKPDTVPSGA
-2983 KAASGMFRH
+2983 EAAAFMMRH
-2992 NGQGY
+2992 NGEAY
-2997 LSHGAI
+2997 FCRNLV
-3003 RFLEDAIQLGGDEQ
+3003 RLLGDHMEMGEGVRLDPDGLKLLDDK
-3017 RIQADATG
+3017 DATR
-3025 LKMLDS
+3025 MLIS
-3031 NGEARLTIRND
+3031 RKA
-3042 NLPAKEVDLI
+3042 LPARQVENITGAVTNPSYTFGAGTVRIGRRPRVTMPNGLISQGAEGIISAVPFGEVSL
-3052 ANEVTD
+3052 
-3058 INGALASKQV
+3058 
-3068 TVGYRNQ
+3068 
-3075 DVGIGGLTKPG
+3075 
-3086 CTGISRGATWTIP
+3086 
-3099 LGRLAPGSLVSGT
+3099 GSLPAGSSVSGKAAVRLGYSVGASAEHPFSGTFTAEVYHVSGT
-3112 CSVSLGFN
+3112 ARRLVHTAYGGFQDAPSEGRGSATVNFMTPLAGEYRMSV
-3120 ANAVPAT
+3120 
-3127 RPFSGSFTVT
+3127 
-3137 VYRREA
+3137 
-3143 GVAKAVYSRGTS
+3143 K
-3155 LAPPTST
+3155 
-3162 STVVSGSLAV
+3162 V
-3172 NATTDVGA
+3172 NATPNLGA
-3180 DYYMDIT
+3180 
-3187 INETADIPVYAGSR
+3187 TAV
-3201 NVAPSFSGKVTKGA
+3201 VATKSVTPTASLKVVRGVDEQFVIAPDGILGA
-3215 KQGTTIAL
+3215 WQG
-3223 DGLMAV
+3223 MRV
-3229 MTKMKFLAT
+3229 LAT
-3238 ANYFGVLAG
+3238 GGYFGVLVG
-3247 NYGLQVSDS
+3247 STF
-3256 GIRLRLGSTTWKKLG
+3256 GIRIRQADLSLTDDGGSTWHALDFAKAVQLG
-3271 LSGSNLTLT
+3271 LLK

>member
-1 MIPAIQELNFPKI
+1 MWEIKGEYNQLKATINSLEYNGEWMGESYVTVTVESPAPVNFEIGDYIIYRDERFEINYDPGKI
-14 DGKQYATLTH
+14 KSAPRYEKGDAFKYE
-24 ATVNLADMGEKTI
+24 NIKFNSLADELTRCDFLDIVLDDNQLHFTGLPKF
-37 STQVKIDGDITPDF
+37 SFYGGVKDLANRMQANLDRTYGKGTW
-51 SQDWVVVFQGEKY
+51 SVVVSPEFQSTKEVNISVDTIKV
-64 IMPLRQPQGA
+64 QGA
-74 KENTSLNSTIDLTF
+74 LSILVNELETYYTI
-88 QHWAVYQLKRWM
+88 KGR
-100 FFTVQP
+100 
-106 VETGTAVAD
+106 
-115 KYIADVILNL
+115 
-125 GDFCNLFGQVLRH
+125 
-138 YYGDTITID
+138 TITIGAAGIPAGH
-147 LNPDW
+147 LFKYGKGNG
-152 DYKQEASPIAISHS
+152 
-166 YIWDV
+166 
-171 LIKLYELFAVRWS
+171 LYEIEQNAEADQAIVTRLRAYGSTRNLPHRYYNSLSGADGKKLIPDNMAVQYLMLPEFPYTTQDPYIDS
-184 IEPNGDSSHY
+184 PN
-194 VIKVGYPAEEL
+194 
-205 DHIFE
+205 
-210 YGFEGGLLK
+210 
-219 VERQVQS
+219 
-226 EDIRNMLLGRG
+226 
-237 GEKNIPKYYFKRS
+237 
-250 PDEEKW
+250 
-256 RSDPDW
+256 
-262 IEELANIYFTNLMG
+262 
-276 ATFRSYIQGW
+276 
-286 KAAHISK
+286 
-293 YPGYAAVGESN
+293 
-304 AYAPWAYRKGYTDS
+304 
-318 KFDPVEYVR
+318 
-327 DDESI
+327 I
-332 AKYGP
+332 AK
-337 LLGGL
+337 LGIREGTVFFDGSGEL
-342 DNNEEIYPSIQGS
+342 EEIYPSIE
-355 GMDVAVDVEQILSD
+355 GMTAEQLKAAGVLCNSTGALDEIVSAEQMTDNGVGEINEGETQATAKPPTFKVTLKDLGFDINDHLTTETATLSFKT
-369 DVEESVESEAY
+369 
-380 GYNLGG
+380 GMLGG
-386 VKATGS
+386 RNFEIVKNGCKP
-392 IRPNQTGI
+392 I
-400 ISKRG
+400 K
-405 LSFSVPEGL
+405 
-414 YATLDAL
+414 DASGK
-421 NVSADAAAYITGLY
+421 VT
-435 GPIRVKIQAS
+435 
-445 NYELLGYEL
+445 GYEL
-454 VVHDA
+454 
-459 ITNAELAPVGIPAGS
+459 
-474 YYFEVKFKIRN
+474 
-485 KLSIKIKATGE
+485 
-496 CAGINIKHAELNK
+496 ELN
-509 DSWKNTFDIWVKN
+509 
-522 IWDSTKLSTETNEQ
+522 
-536 YAERVWKPILGD
+536 R
-548 REGGEAAVIFT
+548 
-559 TGALAISEDYE
+559 
-570 FKIPKGA
+570 
-577 WPVYDTSKSL
+577 VYDD
-587 NGEHSHWRIK
+587 GIK
-597 LAKSD
+597 LWFPYSAYN
-602 ADLESTGLY
+602 A
-611 VPSTQKQGKAGD
+611 KAGD
-623 KFVFIG
+623 KFVLLYIKMPEVYIKAAAQRLKEAATEWLSKNDYSRSIYAPKVDEIFMARQHDLAMASGGKIKSLHDTLKEGMLLLFEDEDLNIDASIFIDRLTIKEGDSPTPTYEVVLKEEKTVGRLDKMQNQIDSLVAGKGQGGGGYTAAQIRSMIEAYGG
-629 TEMTHHYVVWAE
+629 TRFLSKIKDDRTPYKVSSDKGFEAGNYLPGVSGGIMGMDANGDSFAEVARLWVRVRAYFEELTVIKAGVLAGKQYITPGGGIKCTGVEE
-641 TALDNWKKDQLRE
+641 TASAWRCWFLSEQDGEKTETKIIAGDQAIAQVFNAKEGTANKVSNHRYWRLVTAVDNDAL
-654 KKDIKPTWVVTTDRV
+654 TDDAGNHYGYIELSKTDCEAGSDTPKAGDEICQFGSRDDRDRQSAMV
-669 RLNNEGKANA
+669 FSTVDADAPSVKLYSGIDSFSLAGKAVVSFGRDP
-679 LIQQL
+679 QTGQVYF
-684 RIGDSLRLADKRFIQ
+684 RLGASGARQ
-699 PIEDRAY
+699 
-706 ETLYLQSITYTYREP
+706 YLEYTQ
-721 SSDDAALNPD
+721 DGGLV
-731 VAIVLS
+731 VA
-737 NEYAT
+737 
-742 TANPVATMQGEISA
+742 
-756 LQRQL
+756 
-761 GSISNVEQIVRA
+761 GSIS
-773 VGDKLYLRKDGISD
+773 
-787 RSLSPTQFFSLL
+787 T
-799 TSGDFRAGIVGG
+799 
-811 AGWGFYKDANGNW
+811 
-824 VLETDR
+824 
-830 VNVRQDMQV
+830 
-839 NNLVIN
+839 
-845 QITARGGMIIES
+845 
-857 AASMEITQVS
+857 
-867 DSPDGYICYFDQ
+867 
-879 KNGTVANL
+879 
-887 FHVDDIAMS
+887 
-896 MVFNDEWDT
+896 
-905 DNSLVKFYKRRVIS
+905 
-919 IAENSVTLSKSD
+919 
-931 VNGNGVPLAGDI
+931 
-943 IVHYGNYTDKSRQ
+943 
-956 FVKVR
+956 
-961 DVVEGGYER
+961 
-970 YIEGLD
+970 
-976 SVNTNGNEFYF
+976 
-987 VGRQAGMYNNRPR
+987 
-1000 WYIGDERGYIEWL
+1000 
-1013 DGKLSIKGS
+1013 
-1022 LSLKST
+1022 KST

-1052 HTSQTQAPAL
+1052 HTSQTQAPVL

-1181 IKGDKGDKGDQG
+1181 IKGDKGDQG

-1205 DQGIPGT
+1205 DQGIPGAT
-1212 PGTSYT
+1212 GAKGDKGDAGADGRTS
-1218 PNLLK
+1218 
-1223 NTKAPRTEAASTD
+1223 
-1236 TSYIIYEFDSPLEVK
+1236 
-1251 AGDRFTVSVGSID
+1251 
-1264 VLAGTPSE
+1264 
-1272 FTAFLYN
+1272 
-1279 TDGKTPWGSRL
+1279 
-1290 ALTREKPYV
+1290 
-1299 TLTADKTITAK
+1299 
-1310 TMLLYVGKYGE
+1310 
-1321 TAGNTVRYAEVML
+1321 
-1334 VRGEAPAPWSPAPS
+1334 
-1348 EMEGKTPYFHIKYSP
+1348 YFHIKYSP

-1468 DVTKYTWSKIKGDK
+1468 DVTKYTWSKIKGDE

-1521 GIAVNRVTQAES
+1521 GIAVNKVTQAES

-1595 GYKFPNGPWTAYG
+1595 SYKFPNGPWTAYG

-1629 VTWRCTSGGM
+1629 VTWRCTVGGVY
-1639 HDEVTIAK
+1639 DEVTVMK

-1676 YPTKTYRLAEAPAH
+1676 YPTKVYNLAEAPAH
-1690 GEECTITIWGELSP
+1690 GEECTITLWGELSP

-1749 AGAVKNPTSVHIY
+1749 GGAVKNPTSVHIY

-1786 VWTPNAE
+1786 VWSPNAE

-1903 RSIAVKSYGY
+1903 RSIYLRGTQ
-1913 SNQNTGGDGYVR
+1913 QNHNANRVLK
-1925 VDGRKVDTS
+1925 VDGKVIYSATG
-1934 RRRGINMVTLDR
+1934 RGVRLVTLDR
-1946 QTLAVVEQARFDL
+1946 QTLAKVDDTTYDTYNSPANRAALV
-1959 YTGNPGVASE
+1959 
-1969 RTRLIDKINSLDDG
+1969 TRLESLDDS
-1983 VFVCLYFFDNAT
+1983 VFVTLTSCDAIGMDAALNA
-1995 WTAELAAAMRKLGS
+1995 ALNRFGGMFNAVFG
-2009 LGDIRTDGGS
+2009 GDR
-2019 RTFAFIGY
+2019 RALAFIGY
-2027 KGLTPGYALQAQ
+2027 KGLQPGYAQQVMDEAAG
-2039 TANATPPNAEV
+2039 TAASAYAEV

-2155 SGNIATSKATVYRGG
+2155 SGNIATSKATVYKGG

-2200 ITADKATVTVT
+2200 ITADRAAVTVT
-2211 VTKAGHADL
+2211 ARKAGHADL

-2234 YTPNLLRGSD
+2234 YTPNLLSNSAFSNGLSKWDSWGAPATREVLTQD
-2244 VQKGPDKS
+2244 
-2252 YSFAIYAYDT
+2252 
-2262 IPVPGKTYTLT
+2262 GKKWLHLKTTT
-2273 VCYRVGPK
+2273 
-2281 DEEIAAFWDNG
+2281 AAFQGVSQILTAGVRPGRYTFSALVRGAATGQAFSAGVHFINQAGAIASQDWYDWTVGTEARRVSWTVTVPSGTASLNLMAG
-2292 YAYMCR
+2292 R
-2298 MSSRTERV
+2298 SSSGVVTEV
-2306 QSFKVVAPANI
+2306 FLTDLKL
-2317 SEHQNPPLL
+2317 EEGTNPTPVWT
-2326 YFFHQPN
+2326 PN
-2333 DGDYDTTETCVKWAV
+2333 
-2348 LTEGDTPQTAWIP
+2348 
-2361 AASEMKGAKTVVV
+2361 AADLEAKSVTV

-2406 GYQWSYKQEKRT
+2406 GYQWSYKQEKQG
-2418 AFTDIPGATSP
+2418 AFTNIGGATSA

-2475 GKDSYTVLLT
+2475 GKDSYTVILT

-2520 DSITGQVTGLTTA
+2520 NSITGQVTGLTTA
-2533 ITNPSTTSVSSGF
+2533 ITNPSTTSASSGF

-2570 SFTREFS
+2570 TFTREFS

-2589 GPAATVYQLGL
+2589 GPAATVYRLGL
-2600 SADAITRSLTGAL
+2600 SANAIVRNLTGGLSPSA
-2613 VPASLTVTKYKVTGD
+2613 VTVTKYKVTGD

-2638 HYQALDS
+2638 HYQALD
-2645 SGNVQSSGTVATP
+2645 GTGKVQASGTLATP

-2754 GSANLTYRGIY
+2754 GATDLTYRGLY

-2797 QSWADAFGSDNARMD
+2797 QSWADAFGSDNAAMD

-2831 LPRNSDGSFKIG
+2831 LPKNSDGSFKIG

-2912 QALRDALTEGNIGQ
+2912 QALRDALTEGNLGQ

-3031 NGEARLTIRND
+3031 NGEARLTISND

-3075 DVGIGGLTKPG
+3075 NVGTGGLTKPG
-3086 CTGISRGATWTIP
+3086 RTGISRGATWTIP
-3099 LGRLAPGSLVSGT
+3099 LGRLTPGSLVSGT

-3187 INETADIPVYAGSR
+3187 INETADILVYAGSH

-3229 MTKMKFLAT
+3229 MTKMKLLAT